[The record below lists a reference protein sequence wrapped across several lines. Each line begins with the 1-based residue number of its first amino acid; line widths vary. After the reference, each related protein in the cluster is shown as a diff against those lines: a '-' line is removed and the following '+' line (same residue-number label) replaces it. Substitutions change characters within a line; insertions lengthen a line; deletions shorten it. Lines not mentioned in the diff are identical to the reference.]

1 MYHCFLDLQ
10 KSSNSNFYLCIMFFI
25 RLHVCSLQSLRL
37 FLLDSGV
44 EFYVSLSRT
53 TKIIDFDFVISFE
66 RKQIFYW
73 RLFLFICVIFQDVE
87 VLAPF
92 FHFSILATGKGWF
105 FAGEG
110 LNFCVL
116 ANYNVVTPLSLV
128 FVTRNVRKIL
138 RPVLSMSIPGVG
150 ISVIAS

>member
-1 MYHCFLDLQ
+1 MIFL
-10 KSSNSNFYLCIMFFI
+10 
-25 RLHVCSLQSLRL
+25 VCMIVL
-37 FLLDSGV
+37 F
-44 EFYVSLSRT
+44 
-53 TKIIDFDFVISFE
+53 
-66 RKQIFYW
+66 
-73 RLFLFICVIFQDVE
+73 VE
-87 VLAPF
+87 VPEPF